1 MLLRLQTR
9 LSSQRGVTLL
19 ELMIVLVIVAVLAA
33 IAGPSF
39 QDTIK
44 RNRKLYT
51 LEDTLALLSYA
62 RTEAVTSSL
71 AVTVCPSADQVSC
84 AGGTDWSV
92 GVMAFID
99 NGADPGGGGVA
110 NDQILNGQELPLRII
125 SNVRNG
131 VEVIGPNFFAF
142 DGDGGL
148 PAATTIQICDDD
160 GPTAA
165 SAVVLNVSGQL
176 RTGIDSNN
184 DDIVD
189 GHCAPATSVTCA
201 AYVCP

>member
-19 ELMIVLVIVAVLAA
+19 ELIIVLVIVAVLAA
-33 IAGPSF
+33 VAGPSF

-62 RTEAVTSSL
+62 RTEAVTRSL
-71 AVTVCPSADQVSC
+71 AVTVCPSADQQNC

-99 NGADPGGGGVA
+99 NGAGGGTA
-110 NDQILNGQELPLRII
+110 NDQILNGQEQPLRII

-165 SAVVLNVSGQL
+165 SAAVLNVSGQL

-189 GHCAPATSVTCA
+189 GHCAPATSITCA